1 MTGLYHVNWEDQTTA
16 AAAVSA
22 GVGSLDTSLADVNAA
37 VNAMIANWTDGTA
50 VAGYQER
57 QAQWNTAGDRIKEA
71 LVQFQTGLTNAAST
85 SQGTEQTNTATVS

>member
-1 MTGLYHVNWEDQTTA
+1 MTGEYHVNWEDQSTA
-16 AAAVSA
+16 AASVAT
-22 GVGSLDTSLADVNAA
+22 GIGSLDTSLADVNSA
-37 VNAMIANWTDGTA
+37 VNALIANWTDGTA

-71 LVQFQTGLTNAAST
+71 LQQFQTGLVNAAST